1 MGKPIFRGNFL
12 YTFIE
17 LFLKTF
23 VLFALLYPVAS
34 VNLTTIYIGGS
45 NGSVSDCIPVSS
57 NTSLYLSVVDPTCD
71 TRVDIYVYHGHTL
84 NPPLIK
90 TLVQTYFSTNT
101 FYVYKFTGSVDIIPP
116 LLHYVVTCNI
126 TYSYQLTRSN
136 SSSYVDVAVGT
147 QRHTYVAR
155 HNSGIII
162 HTRNITASK
171 PNDLSVKI
179 HIINGTR
186 NLTVHGSIKIELV
199 YYDNIHY
206 SAECGPLT
214 IAMPKCQL
222 HSISFK
228 NQSCI
233 LAFSHSIAK
242 LQFGDPLGFIQP
254 YARSSTSKYASSIIT
269 TMSTVSMHPSSHPTP
284 SNHPT
289 DLYAGGTALGKISP
303 LTIIVVFCTI
313 LLLLLLLLLPPII
326 IVFIEGDYITSIC
339 HKQKEKDLEYK
350 DLWVNSESN
359 KSNQL
364 QNSIVHLKG
373 SNN

>member
-12 YTFIE
+12 YTFIG

-71 TRVDIYVYHGHTL
+71 TRVDVYVYHGHTL

-90 TLVQTYFSTNT
+90 TLLQMYFSTNT
-101 FYVYKFTGSVDIIPP
+101 FYVYKFTGSVDIIPS

-126 TYSYQLTRSN
+126 TYSYQLTRNN
-136 SSSYVDVAVGT
+136 SSSYIDVAVGT
-147 QRHTYVAR
+147 QKHIYVAR

-179 HIINGTR
+179 RIINGAR

-206 SAECGPLT
+206 SAECSPLT

-242 LQFGDPLGFIQP
+242 LQFGNPIGFIKP
-254 YARSSTSKYASSIIT
+254 YARSSTSKCASSIT
-269 TMSTVSMHPSSHPTP
+269 TAMSTISMHPSSHPTP
-284 SNHPT
+284 SNRPT
-289 DLYAGGTALGKISP
+289 PSVHLYPGDKISP
-303 LTIIVVFCTI
+303 LTIIVVFFTV

-326 IVFIEGDYITSIC
+326 IVFIKGDYITSIC
-339 HKQKEKDLEYK
+339 HKQKEKDLEYE
-350 DLWVNSESN
+350 DLQVISESN